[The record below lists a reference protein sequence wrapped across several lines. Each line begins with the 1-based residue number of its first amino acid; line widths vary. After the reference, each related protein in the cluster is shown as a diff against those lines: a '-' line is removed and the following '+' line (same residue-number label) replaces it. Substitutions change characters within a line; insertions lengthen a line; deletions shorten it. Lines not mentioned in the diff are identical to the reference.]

1 MKRIAIMNNG
11 TLPIPSVLGG
21 AVETLVQLLVDT
33 NEKEK
38 QMQLEILSIDN
49 VNAREKAKEYR
60 YTHFHFVSTS
70 SILNRMTDFLKR
82 CYNFIAL
89 QVCHLLD
96 IVMQARWF
104 VSSRIVTILMLF
116 FWKVLQL
123 MLII

>member
-49 VNAREKAKEYR
+49 VNARQK
-60 YTHFHFVSTS
+60 
-70 SILNRMTDFLKR
+70 SIDIPIFT
-82 CYNFIAL
+82 
-89 QVCHLLD
+89 LL
-96 IVMQARWF
+96 
-104 VSSRIVTILMLF
+104 
-116 FWKVLQL
+116 VLRVF
-123 MLII
+123 

>member
-49 VNAREKAKEYR
+49 VNAREKAKEYFEYFESNDR
-60 YTHFHFVSTS
+60 LS
-70 SILNRMTDFLKR
+70 K
-82 CYNFIAL
+82 AL
-89 QVCHLLD
+89 L
-96 IVMQARWF
+96 
-104 VSSRIVTILMLF
+104 
-116 FWKVLQL
+116 
-123 MLII
+123 

>member
-89 QVCHLLD
+89 RTGLPFIGYC
-96 IVMQARWF
+96 
-104 VSSRIVTILMLF
+104 
-116 FWKVLQL
+116 
-123 MLII
+123 

>member
-49 VNAREKAKEYR
+49 VNARERQK
-60 YTHFHFVSTS
+60 
-70 SILNRMTDFLKR
+70 SIDIPIFT
-82 CYNFIAL
+82 
-89 QVCHLLD
+89 LL
-96 IVMQARWF
+96 
-104 VSSRIVTILMLF
+104 
-116 FWKVLQL
+116 VLRVF
-123 MLII
+123 

>member
-49 VNAREKAKEYR
+49 VNAREKAK
-60 YTHFHFVSTS
+60 
-70 SILNRMTDFLKR
+70 SIDIPIFT
-82 CYNFIAL
+82 
-89 QVCHLLD
+89 LL
-96 IVMQARWF
+96 
-104 VSSRIVTILMLF
+104 
-116 FWKVLQL
+116 VLRVF
-123 MLII
+123 